1 MFKCLI
7 ISFLLE
13 SLTIVCYISVSDGNT
28 FRVQR
33 DLRETHSA
41 ISNIIDINE
50 IGKGHTS
57 ESHQRIVLFSHT

>member
-1 MFKCLI
+1 MFKCLT

-13 SLTIVCYISVSDGNT
+13 SKTIVCYISVSDGNSI
-28 FRVQR
+28 RLQH
-33 DLRETHSA
+33 DLKETHSV

-50 IGKGHTS
+50 IGKGHTT